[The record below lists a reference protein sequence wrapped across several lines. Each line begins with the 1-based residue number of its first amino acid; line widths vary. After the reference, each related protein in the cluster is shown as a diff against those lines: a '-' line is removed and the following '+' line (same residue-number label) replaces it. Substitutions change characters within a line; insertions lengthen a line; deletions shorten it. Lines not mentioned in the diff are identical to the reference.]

1 MIAVLTHR
9 TGELCLD
16 KDFVL
21 IEGHPAWLE
30 SVSAGLGWVHT
41 DGGNGYLNRATADPS
56 SRRSSG

>member
-21 IEGHPAWLE
+21 IEGHPAMMG
-30 SVSAGLGWVHT
+30 SAMERSAK
-41 DGGNGYLNRATADPS
+41 GGQR
-56 SRRSSG
+56 